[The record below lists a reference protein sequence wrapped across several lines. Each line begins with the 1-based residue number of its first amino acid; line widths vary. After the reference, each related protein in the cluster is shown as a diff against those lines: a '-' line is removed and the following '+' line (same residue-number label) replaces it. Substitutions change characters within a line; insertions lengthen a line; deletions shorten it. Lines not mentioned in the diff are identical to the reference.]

1 MKFAARI
8 NGFRTLKNTITDI
21 LEEISEIDKIT
32 HVDLNYPEHFQDIEL
47 DKLKQVLEEK
57 NIKVNSVALR
67 FRDEFKNGE
76 LGNCDYQ
83 ISEKA
88 KTLCKEAI
96 DIVKIL
102 GGEIITIW
110 LGYDGFDYS
119 FQIPYEKIW
128 KQLVNNFKEI
138 ANYNRNIKISIEY
151 KPFQPRSYS
160 MIPSIGTALLM
171 TNDINLDNVG
181 VTLDYCHM
189 LMKGENPAYSLF
201 LAAVRNKLYGVHLND
216 GHGMNDDGLITGSV
230 TFIQTLEFI
239 YYLKKFNY
247 EGVVYFDTF
256 PIRENG
262 LEEVKKNIEIFEKI
276 ENLILKIGMDRIE
289 NIINSNN
296 AIKAQ
301 TILLKCLK

>member
-119 FQIPYEKIW
+119 FQIPYEKMW

-276 ENLILKIGMDRIE
+276 ENLILKIGMDKIE